1 MTVLTSHAHVL
12 HLASCILVDFDQMEV
27 ITRSPHYRNHYV
39 HRRDSMSVTDLPE
52 REIAQREKVGLV
64 IEGEPSSDEEYEE
77 YEEYEDEPMET

>member
-64 IEGEPSSDEEYEE
+64 IEGETSSDEEYEE
-77 YEEYEDEPMET
+77 YEEYEDEPMVT